1 MKTLEKPRDIGSS
14 GRRKHG
20 LRLYVTGRKEE
31 RLILHLGFDKSLLNN
46 F

>member
-1 MKTLEKPRDIGSS
+1 MIVVTGEGLLKSNETLKKPRDIGSS

-31 RLILHLGFDKSLLNN
+31 V
-46 F
+46 